1 MKTTKYLG
9 IAALALGLVTFS
21 ACSDDDNGSD
31 KTMTIQKVYLQ
42 DADASVKDREVDF
55 ARLGQLVRIEG
66 TGFTGLKR
74 IYINGY
80 QTEFNNALMTD
91 NNVWVQFSS
100 NTPIADAD
108 ASVRNTIRFWKS
120 ETNYVDYQFT
130 VRAASPS
137 ITSISCTLPQPGE
150 TVVVNGT
157 NLQETTS
164 VTLPGGTTI
173 TTGIISDEDGEW
185 FSFTMP
191 DGISEGGSI
200 ISEGANGQA
209 KSPAYFN
216 EKRGMIL
223 DFDGN
228 GTQGGWSATY
238 TSDDDVQDPLNSGRG
253 TCVPLVP
260 ASVLAE
266 GGIKNGA
273 HGNGWFTAGNDVDDW
288 TQFYPAVP
296 ADTPVEEVALQFDI
310 YCPMPWTGAG
320 YIEFTFQNNLSNYGW
335 GSTETTNTKNITY
348 PTAVCWCPWFDETT
362 NKVTDEPFMTTGWQT
377 ITIPL
382 SKVGKY
388 QDEGV
393 YTFADVIADRN
404 GGSYKN
410 FGMFLVNS
418 DIKIDDDNVIETGMF
433 NQMIY
438 VDNWRIVPYKSFT
451 ISDFP
456 EE

>member
-9 IAALALGLVTFS
+9 IAALALGFAIFTS
-21 ACSDDDNGSD
+21 CSSEDNSS
-31 KTMTIQKVYLQ
+31 TAMTIKNVYLQ
-42 DADASVKDREVDF
+42 DADGSVKDRQVDF

-66 TGFTGLKR
+66 TGFSGLKR

-108 ASVRNTIRFWKS
+108 PSVRNTIRFWKS
-120 ETNYVDYQFT
+120 ENNYVDYQFT

-150 TVVVNGT
+150 KVTVNGS

-164 VTLPGGTTI
+164 VTLPGGI
-173 TTGIISDEDGEW
+173 QVTTGITSDEDGEW

-191 DGISEGGSI
+191 DGVTEGGSI
-200 ISEGANGQA
+200 LSEGANGQA
-209 KSPAYFN
+209 QSPAYFN

-253 TCVPLVP
+253 ICVPVVP

-266 GGIKNGA
+266 APIKNGA
-273 HGNGWFTAGNDVDDW
+273 HGNGWFTAGNGVDDW
-288 TQFYPAVP
+288 TQFYTIVP
-296 ADTPVEEVALQFDI
+296 ADTPVEEIALQFDI
-310 YCPMPWTGAG
+310 YCPEPWTGAG
-320 YIEFTFQNNLSNYGW
+320 YLEFTFQNNLSNYGW

-348 PTAVCWCPWFDETT
+348 PTAVCWCPWFDEST
-362 NKVTDEPFMTTGWQT
+362 NKVTSEPFQTTGWQT
-377 ITIPL
+377 VTIPL

-393 YTFADVIADRN
+393 YTFADVVADRN

-418 DIKIDDDNVIETGMF
+418 DIKIDDDNVIETGAF